1 MPRYLLVL
9 ALVAL
14 LAPLAAAQRP
24 EQHAAEQR
32 LRELQAQISQMEQQ
46 LTTVRDDEQGAVEA
60 LTTIDREITIREA
73 LIESY
78 GTRLAELN
86 SERLAIENEMAR
98 GQRELNRLRD
108 EYAEYARHAYV
119 RGRVGDLALIL
130 SASSINEMILRAR
143 YLERF
148 SNQRQ
153 RAAQQIVQARDEM
166 AARRV
171 ELDSTASRIQGL
183 LAESRIEQSQL
194 ATRQQERAQLVAQ
207 ARQRRTTLQSEVR
220 RREQEAQN
228 LQQRITEIIAEAE
241 AERRAAAAAELR
253 REEEARA
260 AAAAAAAAAERPG
273 AARPAAP
280 SPTPAAPAPA
290 PAVSEAEF
298 RRLSGSFRQNRG
310 NLPWPVSGVVI
321 ERFGPRTNPI
331 TNTVTSTPG
340 IVISTSPTTP
350 VRAVFGG
357 AVARVFFMAG
367 WGTCVIIS
375 HGDYQTV
382 YGNLSSVDVRPG
394 QRVEPGATVGRAG
407 GPDDPL
413 GPAVFFSV
421 YGPTGVTD
429 PSEWLGRR

>member
-1 MPRYLLVL
+1 MPRSVLCLV
-9 ALVAL
+9 LVAL
-14 LAPLAAAQRP
+14 LAPLAAAQQP

-60 LTTIDREITIREA
+60 LTTIDREIAIREA

-78 GTRLAELN
+78 ATRLAELN
-86 SERLAIENEMAR
+86 SERIAIENEMER

-153 RAAQQIVQARDEM
+153 RAAQQIVEARDAMAQRRLEM
-166 AARRV
+166 
-171 ELDSTASRIQGL
+171 DSTAARIQGL

-194 ATRQQERAQLVAQ
+194 ATRQQERSQLVAQ

-228 LQQRITEIIAEAE
+228 LQQRITDLIAEAE

-260 AAAAAAAAAERPG
+260 AAAAAAAAAARPG
-273 AARPAAP
+273 AAPAPAPAA
-280 SPTPAAPAPA
+280 PAAPAPA

-367 WGTCVIIS
+367 WGTCVIVS

-394 QRVEPGATVGRAG
+394 QRIEPGATVGRAG